1 MYRVTLQLNP
11 TEHVSLRVAN
21 QDLARVMTLA
31 ARLELLNPGFRVTS
45 AREDDTVIP
54 TAGAA

>member
-1 MYRVTLQLNP
+1 MYRVTMQLSP

-31 ARLELLNPGFRVTS
+31 ARLELLNPGFHVTS
-45 AREDDTVIP
+45 TREDDIAVRA
-54 TAGAA
+54 AGAA